1 MRKRIAAQLPA
12 VLILLWAVAVLQSPN
27 ASARSSRP
35 GHDWDD
41 EERFHEEFHHTYPLA
56 ANGEISLENVNGG
69 VKISTWD
76 RNEVQVDA
84 VKYARTEDRLAN
96 IKIEVDSRPDELRLR
111 TRFHSHFNNN
121 PGGVRY
127 TLIVPRAVRVDKIDL
142 VNGGLEVEG
151 VRGDFK
157 ASLVNGTVR
166 ARALSGEVEI
176 STVNGRQE
184 VSLEGPDVSRPVRLD
199 SVNGRIELSLPPD
212 VNARVEASTLNG
224 GIDSDFGIQV
234 HRVSMIGHE
243 LEGTLGNGGTEIK
256 LHDVNGSIALKRTE
270 RVAN

>member
-1 MRKRIAAQLPA
+1 MRKRMSTHSAAAL
-12 VLILLWAVAVLQSPN
+12 VVIWAVAILHLPS
-27 ASARSSRP
+27 ASARSHKA
-35 GHDWDD
+35 GYDWDD
-41 EERFHEEFHHTYPLA
+41 EERYHEEFHHTYPLA
-56 ANGEISLENVNGG
+56 SKGELSLENVNGG

-96 IKIEVDSRPDELRLR
+96 IEIEVESRSDELRLK

-127 TLIVPRAVRVDKIDL
+127 TLVVPRAVRIDKIDL
-142 VNGGLEVEG
+142 VNGGLDVEG
-151 VRGDFK
+151 VRGDVK
-157 ASLVNGTVR
+157 ASLVNGTVK
-166 ARALSGEVEI
+166 AQGLAGEVEI

-184 VSLEGPDVSRPVRLD
+184 VSLEGPEVSRPVRLD

-212 VNARVEASTLNG
+212 VNAQVEASTLNG
-224 GIDSDFGIQV
+224 GIDSEFGIQV
-234 HRVSMIGHE
+234 HRVAMIGHE

-256 LHDVNGSIALKRTE
+256 LHNVNGSITLKRTE